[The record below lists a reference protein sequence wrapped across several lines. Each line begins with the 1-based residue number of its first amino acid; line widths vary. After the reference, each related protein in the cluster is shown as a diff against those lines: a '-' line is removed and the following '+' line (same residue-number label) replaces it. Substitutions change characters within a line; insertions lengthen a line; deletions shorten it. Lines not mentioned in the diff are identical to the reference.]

1 MYNRNPWTD
10 ADVEAH
16 WDAVAHRYITENER
30 VKQTHDQ
37 RFLFSIPQLD
47 LYCNARV
54 LNISSRD
61 CEAAVCIAG
70 VEPSVEVTNA
80 EISQKLIGVAA
91 ALHPSL
97 TQVKIST
104 YSHLPFSNGQFD
116 RILTL
121 ETLEHVEDPLAFLR
135 ELHRVSIPDARM
147 VLSCPPAT
155 SELPYRIY
163 TALFGGHGEGPHR
176 FPPSREVKQW
186 LKETGWDLILHKG
199 TVLLPVG
206 PRWMKNMGETL
217 IGRMQGTFVAELGI
231 RQFYVCKKY

>member
-1 MYNRNPWTD
+1 
-10 ADVEAH
+10 
-16 WDAVAHRYITENER
+16 
-30 VKQTHDQ
+30 
-37 RFLFSIPQLD
+37 
-47 LYCNARV
+47 
-54 LNISSRD
+54 
-61 CEAAVCIAG
+61 
-70 VEPSVEVTNA
+70 
-80 EISQKLIGVAA
+80 
-91 ALHPSL
+91 
-97 TQVKIST
+97 
-104 YSHLPFSNGQFD
+104 
-116 RILTL
+116 
-121 ETLEHVEDPLAFLR
+121 
-135 ELHRVSIPDARM
+135 M

>member
-80 EISQKLIGVAA
+80 EISQKLIGVAP
-91 ALHPSL
+91 HS
-97 TQVKIST
+97 IR
-104 YSHLPFSNGQFD
+104 H
-116 RILTL
+116 
-121 ETLEHVEDPLAFLR
+121 
-135 ELHRVSIPDARM
+135 LHRSRSALTHICH
-147 VLSCPPAT
+147 SAT
-155 SELPYRIY
+155 GS
-163 TALFGGHGEGPHR
+163 
-176 FPPSREVKQW
+176 
-186 LKETGWDLILHKG
+186 LI
-199 TVLLPVG
+199 
-206 PRWMKNMGETL
+206 
-217 IGRMQGTFVAELGI
+217 AS
-231 RQFYVCKKY
+231 